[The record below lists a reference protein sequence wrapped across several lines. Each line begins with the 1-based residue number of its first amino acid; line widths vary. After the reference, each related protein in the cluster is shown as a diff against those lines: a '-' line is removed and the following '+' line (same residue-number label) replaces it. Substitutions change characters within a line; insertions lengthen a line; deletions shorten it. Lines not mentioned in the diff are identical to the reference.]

1 MISSCLVFL
10 ADLATVASS
19 KNSRKFPGID
29 KTLRMGVNMLTKVLL
44 QYVSVLIEDRD
55 FTLLWKETLVVLK
68 ACMANQHE
76 EITESVPENTKNMLL
91 VLANQGILKPE
102 WSDQEGV
109 SLWELT
115 WTQVKEISPNLDQSI
130 LEAEVKSDNKD
141 SKTQS
146 ALRTESLDQ
155 IEDGEENSNQR
166 KIEENGQTNERDFL
180 DQQQGNSDADAE
192 VPACKQS

>member
-1 MISSCLVFL
+1 
-10 ADLATVASS
+10 
-19 KNSRKFPGID
+19 
-29 KTLRMGVNMLTKVLL
+29 MLTKVLL
-44 QYVSVLIEDRD
+44 QYISVLIEDND

-130 LEAEVKSDNKD
+130 LESGVKCDNKD
-141 SKTQS
+141 SKTKS
-146 ALRTESLDQ
+146 ELGTESSDQ
-155 IEDGEENSNQR
+155 IEDSENNPNQS
-166 KIEENGQTNERDFL
+166 KVEANGQPIERDSM
-180 DQQQGNSDADAE
+180 DQQQRNSDADAE